1 MLYNRLIKPILF
13 KRDAE
18 EAHELAI
25 DMLAR
30 TGALGRYAGA
40 TPFTAPELRVDFA
53 GVSFPNPV
61 GLAAGCDKS
70 AKAAAV
76 WPHFGFGF
84 VEVGTIT
91 AQPQPGNPKPRVFR
105 LPEQRAVIN
114 RLGFNSEGSEA
125 VAARI
130 KQLRER
136 RRQMSVPLFIN
147 IGKTKVVTE
156 EQLVLEDYRTSLRRL
171 APYADLLVI
180 NVSSPN
186 TPGLRMWQE
195 RSALTALLAAVT
207 DEARKLD
214 IASHRTTPTPILVKI
229 SPDMVD
235 QDMVDVLEVSIEQ
248 KLAGVIATNTTIS
261 RPEGLAS
268 ITGAEKET
276 GGLSGQ
282 PLTQRANEVMRFLYR
297 ESGGRIP
304 LVGVGGIASAE
315 DAYHR
320 IRAGASLVQIYTGL
334 IYEGPYLPRRVNR
347 GLLALLKQDGLRSI
361 SEAVG
366 VDA

>member
-1 MLYNRLIKPILF
+1 
-13 KRDAE
+13 
-18 EAHELAI
+18 
-25 DMLAR
+25 
-30 TGALGRYAGA
+30 
-40 TPFTAPELRVDFA
+40 
-53 GVSFPNPV
+53 
-61 GLAAGCDKS
+61 
-70 AKAAAV
+70 
-76 WPHFGFGF
+76 
-84 VEVGTIT
+84 
-91 AQPQPGNPKPRVFR
+91 
-105 LPEQRAVIN
+105 
-114 RLGFNSEGSEA
+114 
-125 VAARI
+125 
-130 KQLRER
+130 
-136 RRQMSVPLFIN
+136 
-147 IGKTKVVTE
+147 
-156 EQLVLEDYRTSLRRL
+156 
-171 APYADLLVI
+171 
-180 NVSSPN
+180 
-186 TPGLRMWQE
+186 
-195 RSALTALLAAVT
+195 
-207 DEARKLD
+207 
-214 IASHRTTPTPILVKI
+214 VKI